1 VVVAY
6 MYDATIPG
14 SYSYPSPLPPHTLN
28 LSLSLICTRT
38 PPPYPPIHYTE
49 LNAVVFLADLCSNL
63 GVETSSILKVAL
75 DGMDDLSVKWD
86 QSSAVAVRA
95 ICDRGVDL
103 FSQANP
109 HSDAMGR
116 ALLEMFVRNIAT
128 PDAFEALLSI
138 GVVPFDI
145 EKLITG
151 VLKHLNAHLNV
162 FKANEEATED
172 DRKKND
178 AYFRLHVL
186 PLMSALL
193 SAVLRRS
200 SDGIAA
206 WIGYGKIRPTR
217 VHQ

>member
-1 VVVAY
+1 MVVAY
-6 MYDATIPG
+6 MYDATIPD
-14 SYSYPSPLPPHTLN
+14 SYSYPSPLLPHTQSLFVSYMHTHATTL
-28 LSLSLICTRT
+28 LSNSL
-38 PPPYPPIHYTE
+38 HTE
-49 LNAVVFLADLCSNL
+49 LNAVVFLADICSNL

-151 VLKHLNAHLNV
+151 VLKHLNAHLNL